1 MPSFLSLRQLGWRA
15 QFSQQLSI
23 ADLERYT
30 PARVANVQRSGVIVW
45 TEARESHVL
54 AGTLQGLTLAVGDW
68 VLFDPES
75 GRIERLLER
84 ASLLTRLAAGT
95 EQRVQPIAANID
107 TLFVVT
113 SCNDDFNASRL
124 ERYLA
129 IAHDARI
136 DPVIVLTKRDLCADV
151 DTLLGKLEHVA
162 PKVPSLAV
170 NATDASSAN
179 ALLDWLT
186 PAATAAF
193 VGSSGVG
200 KSTLVNAL
208 TGSDQTTAGIRGA
221 DGKGRHTTTSR
232 QMIAMPGGAW
242 LIDTPGMRELK
253 VGAVQEGIRAT
264 FDEIEALASR
274 CKFRDCRHQG
284 EQGCAVAAAVE
295 AGELSERRLA
305 NYLKL
310 QREAKHATQTV
321 FERRE
326 KDRKF
331 GRMYDAVKERVKRER
346 GE

>member
-1 MPSFLSLRQLGWRA
+1 MSSFFTLRQLGWRA

-23 ADLERYT
+23 EDLERYA
-30 PARVANVQRSGVIVW
+30 PVRVANVQRSGATVW
-45 TEARESHVL
+45 GETGESHVP

-68 VLFDPES
+68 ALLDPES
-75 GRIERLLER
+75 GRIDRLLER
-84 ASLLTRLAAGT
+84 ASLLTRLAAGI

-113 SCNDDFNASRL
+113 SCNDDFNTSRL

-129 IAHDARI
+129 IAHDARVY
-136 DPVIVLTKRDLCADV
+136 PVIVLTKRDLCDDADA
-151 DTLLGKLEHVA
+151 LLGELEQIA
-162 PKVPSLAV
+162 PKVPALAV
-170 NATDASSAN
+170 NATDAKSAY

-200 KSTLVNAL
+200 KSTLVNTL
-208 TGSDQTTAGIRGA
+208 TGGEQSTADIREA
-221 DGKGRHTTTSR
+221 DSKGRHTTTSR
-232 QMIAMPGGAW
+232 QMIAMPGDAW

-253 VGAVQEGIRAT
+253 VGAVQAGIRAT
-264 FDEIEALASR
+264 FDEIEALAMR
-274 CKFRDCRHQG
+274 CKFRDCKHLG
-284 EQGCAVAAAVE
+284 EHGCAVRAAIE

-305 NYLKL
+305 NYHKL
-310 QREAKHATQTV
+310 QREAKHATQSV

-326 KDRKF
+326 ADRKF

>member
-1 MPSFLSLRQLGWRA
+1 MASFFSLRQLGWRA

-23 ADLERYT
+23 EDLERYA
-30 PARVANVQRSGVIVW
+30 PARVASVQRSGITVW
-45 TEARESHVL
+45 SEDGESHVL
-54 AGTLQGLTLAVGDW
+54 AGTLQGLVPTVGDW
-68 VLFDPES
+68 VLLDTDS
-75 GRIERLLER
+75 GRIARLLER
-84 ASLLTRLAAGT
+84 ASLLTRLAAGV
-95 EQRVQPIAANID
+95 EQRMQPIAANID
-107 TLFVVT
+107 SLFVVT
-113 SCNDDFNASRL
+113 SCNDDFNVSRL

-129 IAHDARI
+129 IAYEARI
-136 DPVIVLTKRDLCADV
+136 DPVIVLTKRDLCSDV
-151 DTLLGKLEHVA
+151 DALLAELDLVA

-170 NATDASSAN
+170 NATDALSAK

-200 KSTLVNAL
+200 KSTLVNTL
-208 TGSDQTTAGIRGA
+208 TGGEQATAGIREG
-221 DGKGRHTTTSR
+221 DSKGRHTTTSR

-253 VGAVQEGIRAT
+253 VGAAQDGIRTT
-264 FDEIEALASR
+264 FDDVESLATR

-284 EQGCAVAAAVE
+284 ERGCAVAAAID

-310 QREAKHATQTV
+310 QREARHATRTV

-326 KDRKF
+326 ADRRF
-331 GRMYDAVKERVKRER
+331 GRMYDAVKERVKKER
-346 GE
+346 GD